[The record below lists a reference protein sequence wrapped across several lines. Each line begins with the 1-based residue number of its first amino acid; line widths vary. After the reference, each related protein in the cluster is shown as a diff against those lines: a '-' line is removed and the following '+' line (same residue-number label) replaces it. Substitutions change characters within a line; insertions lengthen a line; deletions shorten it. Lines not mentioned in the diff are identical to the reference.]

1 MEAEESGRC
10 NYGGKSESHSVRGTR
25 SSVAGYRAVRRE
37 PQTSDAGGV

>member
-10 NYGGKSESHSVRGTR
+10 DYGGKSESRNVRRTR
-25 SSVAGYRAVRRE
+25 SSIAGYRAIRRE